1 MRIEIDICA
10 ANNPDAHKWLD
21 RILAKISD
29 GWHLWDT
36 SAHLNPSDAFAET
49 PWISHRG
56 LKGEEVLELLR
67 KSTGLDTWASE
78 TFHRHIRVTTHPRPN
93 GEDEFGPEDAARL
106 AETPLRL
113 LVENRYSDGL
123 FLRRIVDELDK
134 PLSQLWDRPGDPIQI
149 DSLGGIGQMP
159 QEVRNRAENKS
170 YRPRLIVIADSDKT
184 SPSHQGSEKA
194 LELRERCEKYKV
206 PCWILAKREAENYLP
221 LVLLNAWVL
230 ENPKYTQMVD
240 AWNRLTEDQKNFYDM
255 KKGLPKD
262 RDDKMSPLFREMSD
276 ADYRTLTEGFGSN
289 VDTCWKCTGPNVK
302 SELIN
307 RSQGDLERGIAM
319 IRKEV

>member
-1 MRIEIDICA
+1 MRIKIDICA

-36 SAHLNPSDAFAET
+36 SSHLNPSDAFAET

-78 TFHRHIRVTTHPRPN
+78 TFHRHIRVTTHPN
-93 GEDEFGPEDAARL
+93 GEDEFGPEDAAMF
-106 AETPLRL
+106 AETPLCL
-113 LVENRYSDGL
+113 LVENRYNDGL
-123 FLRRIVDELDK
+123 FLRRIVDELDG
-134 PLSQLWDRPGDPIQI
+134 PLSKLWDRPGGPIQI

-159 QEVRNRAENKS
+159 QEVQNKAEDRP
-170 YRPRLIVIADSDKT
+170 YRPRLIAIADSDKI
-184 SPSHQGSEKA
+184 SPSHQGSREA
-194 LELRERCEKYKV
+194 HELNKRCEKYKV

-221 LVLLNAWVL
+221 LVLLKAWV
-230 ENPKYTQMVD
+230 PKNLNHAQMVD

-255 KKGLPKD
+255 KKGLPED

-276 ADYRTLTEGFGSN
+276 ADYRTLTKGFGNN
-289 VDTCWKCTGPNVK
+289 VGTCWKCTGPNVK